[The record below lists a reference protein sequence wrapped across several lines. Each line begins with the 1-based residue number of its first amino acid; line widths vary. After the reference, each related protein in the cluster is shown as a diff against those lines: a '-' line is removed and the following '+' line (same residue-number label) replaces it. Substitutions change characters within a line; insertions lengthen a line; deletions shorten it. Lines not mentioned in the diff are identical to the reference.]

1 MIIEIKE
8 KEVKVV
14 WMDEAYDYQLLLKH
28 VLESGV
34 NYAPK
39 QEVVYRDLKRFTYSD
54 IRERVNRL
62 ANALEDL
69 GVKKGTKVAVLDW
82 DSNRYLECYFAIPM
96 MGAVLH
102 TVNIRL
108 SPEDILYTMQHAEDE
123 VVLVYKD
130 FIPLIESIADKLD
143 TVKNYV
149 VMTDDEKP
157 ETKLTD
163 IEYEEMLKQAS
174 PEYDFPDFDE
184 NTMATLSYTTGT
196 TGRPKGVWF
205 THRKLVLHTLAGVIA
220 MTGYRSPLRL
230 TGDKEVYM
238 PLTPMFHVHA
248 WGVPY
253 MMWML
258 GYKHVYPGRYDP
270 QMIAKLV
277 MTEGVTYSHCVPT
290 ILQMIVDNL
299 PENFK
304 FPGWK
309 MIIGGAKLPEGLAL
323 RAREKGIYTM
333 AGYGMS
339 ETCPILTGAFIKPH
353 LLDIT
358 EEEKVKLSVKTGIP
372 FPLVYVRVVRDDMTD
387 VNADGKEIGE
397 VVVRAPWLTDGYLK
411 DPEKT
416 KELWAGGWL
425 HTGDLAVVED
435 DGYIMIVDRLKDVIK
450 SGGEWISSLTLENL
464 LSLHPKV
471 REVAVI
477 GIPDEKW
484 GERPLAIIVPMPGE
498 KPSPEELR
506 EHLMKFVDEG
516 KITKWAVPDK
526 FEIVDEIPKTSVGK
540 IDKKVLRQMYSK

>member
-1 MIIEIKE
+1 M
-8 KEVKVV
+8 
-14 WMDEAYDYQLLLKH
+14 MNEAYNYQLLLKH
-28 VLESGV
+28 ILESGV

-54 IRERVNRL
+54 IYERVGRL
-62 ANALEDL
+62 ANALEEL

-82 DSNRYLECYFAIPM
+82 DSHRYLECYFAIPM

-123 VVLVYKD
+123 VVLVYED
-130 FIPLIESIADKLD
+130 FVPLIESISDKLD
-143 TVKNYV
+143 TVKKYV
-149 VMTDDEKP
+149 VMTDGTMP

-163 IEYEEMLKQAS
+163 IEYEEMLSKAS
-174 PEYDFPDFDE
+174 PQYDFPDFDE

-205 THRKLVLHTLAGVIA
+205 THRKLVLHTLAGCIA

-230 TGDKEVYM
+230 LDDKEVYM

-253 MMWML
+253 MMWFL
-258 GYKHVYPGRYDP
+258 GFKHVYPGRYDP

-299 PENFK
+299 PEGFK

-309 MIIGGAKLPEGLAL
+309 MIIGGAKLPEGLAK

-339 ETCPILTGAFIKPH
+339 ETCPILTGAFVKPH
-353 LLDIT
+353 LLDLP
-358 EEEKVKLSVKTGIP
+358 EEEKLKMSVKTGIP
-372 FPLVYVRVVRDDMTD
+372 FPLVYVRVVREDMTD
-387 VNADGKEIGE
+387 VNPDGKEIGE

-416 KELWAGGWL
+416 KELWEGGWL

-498 KPSPEELR
+498 KPTQEELR
-506 EHLMKFVDEG
+506 EHLMKFVEEG
-516 KITKWAVPDK
+516 KITKWAVPDR
-526 FEIVDEIPKTSVGK
+526 FEIVEEIPKTSVGK

>member
-1 MIIEIKE
+1 MS
-8 KEVKVV
+8 
-14 WMDEAYDYQLLLKH
+14 EAYNYQLLLKH
-28 VLESGV
+28 ILESGV
-34 NYAPK
+34 TYAPK
-39 QEVVYRDLKRFTYSD
+39 QEIVYRDLKRFTYRD
-54 IRERVNRL
+54 IYERVHRL
-62 ANALEDL
+62 ASALEEL

-82 DSNRYLECYFAIPM
+82 DTNRYLECFFAIPM

-102 TVNIRL
+102 TVNVRL

-130 FIPLIESIADKLD
+130 FVPLIESIADKLD
-143 TVKNYV
+143 TVKKYV
-149 VMTDDEKP
+149 VMTDDTMP

-163 IEYEEMLKQAS
+163 VEYEEMLKKAS
-174 PEYDFPDFDE
+174 PNYDFPDFDE

-205 THRKLVLHTLAGVIA
+205 THRKLFLHTLAGCIA
-220 MTGYRSPLRL
+220 MTGYRSVLRL
-230 TGDKEVYM
+230 KEDEVVYM

-253 MMWML
+253 MMWLL
-258 GYKHVYPGRYDP
+258 GHKHVYPGRYEP
-270 QMIAKLV
+270 QMIVKLV

-290 ILQMIVDNL
+290 ILHMIVDNL
-299 PENFK
+299 PEGFK

-309 MIIGGAKLPEGLAL
+309 MIIGGAKLPKGLAL
-323 RAREKGIYTM
+323 RAREKGIITM

-339 ETCPILTGAFIKPH
+339 ETCPMLTGGFLKPH
-353 LLDIT
+353 LLNVD
-358 EEEKVKLSVKTGIP
+358 EETKVELSIKTGIP
-372 FPLVYVRVVRDDMTD
+372 FPLVYVRVVHDDFTD
-387 VNADGKEIGE
+387 VKPDEQDMGE
-397 VVVRAPWLTDGYLK
+397 VVVRAPWLTDSYLK

-416 KELWAGGWL
+416 KELWEGGWL
-425 HTGDLAVVED
+425 HTGDIAVMDEE
-435 DGYIMIVDRLKDVIK
+435 GYITIVDRLKDVVK
-450 SGGEWISSLTLENL
+450 SGGEWISTLTLENL

-498 KPSPEELR
+498 KPTPEELR
-506 EHLMKFVDEG
+506 AHLMKFVEEG
-516 KITKWAVPDK
+516 KITKWAVPDR

-540 IDKKVLRQMYSK
+540 IDKKVLKQMYSR

>member
-1 MIIEIKE
+1 MN
-8 KEVKVV
+8 
-14 WMDEAYDYQLLLKH
+14 EAYNYQLLLKH
-28 VLESGV
+28 ILESGV

-54 IRERVNRL
+54 IYERVGRL
-62 ANALEDL
+62 ANALEEI

-82 DSNRYLECYFAIPM
+82 DSHRYLECYFAIPM

-123 VVLVYKD
+123 VVLVYED
-130 FIPLIESIADKLD
+130 FVPLIESISDKLD
-143 TVKNYV
+143 TVKKYV
-149 VMTDDEKP
+149 VMTDDTMP

-163 IEYEEMLKQAS
+163 IEYEEMLSKAS
-174 PEYDFPDFDE
+174 PQYDFPDFDE

-205 THRKLVLHTLAGVIA
+205 THRKLVLHTLAGCIA

-230 TGDKEVYM
+230 LDDKEVYM

-253 MMWML
+253 MMWFL
-258 GYKHVYPGRYDP
+258 GFKHVYPGRYDP

-299 PENFK
+299 PEGFK

-309 MIIGGAKLPEGLAL
+309 MIIGGAKLPEGLAK

-339 ETCPILTGAFIKPH
+339 ETCPILTGAFVKPH
-353 LLDIT
+353 LLDLP
-358 EEEKVKLSVKTGIP
+358 EEEKLKMSVKTGIP
-372 FPLVYVRVVRDDMTD
+372 FPLVYVRVVREDMTD
-387 VNADGKEIGE
+387 VNPDGKEIGE

-416 KELWAGGWL
+416 KELWEGGWL

-464 LSLHPKV
+464 LSLHSKV

-477 GIPDEKW
+477 GTPDEKW

-498 KPSPEELR
+498 KPTQEELR
-506 EHLMKFVDEG
+506 EHLMKFVEEG
-516 KITKWAVPDK
+516 KITKWAVPDR
-526 FEIVDEIPKTSVGK
+526 FEIVEEIPKTSVGK